1 MSDDSAEQRS
11 DLLLP
16 GMIEPTIIP
25 VSSGDG
31 SCFELLVVAPPRACQ
46 QLLYWVPA
54 MGIPA
59 RHYLPLAEALA
70 VRGIAVAVHE
80 WRGIG
85 SSNRRAGRGS
95 NWGYRELLQDDFP
108 AGMAALRERWPQAH
122 CWLGGHSLGGQ
133 LATLYAGLHPGAFSG
148 LLLVASG
155 APYWRRFRHPWLV
168 GAAYLM
174 APLLA
179 NLLGYLP
186 GRRIGFGGNEARGVI
201 ADWARTGRTGRYAAD
216 GMAQEFEQLLGA
228 LQVPLLA
235 LRLQD
240 DWLGPPASLDWLLR
254 KLGPAERTVE
264 VITPED
270 LGGLPADHFGWMK
283 TPASIAARIA
293 AWIATQ
299 DTAFAVRADTFA

>member
-25 VSSGDG
+25 VSSGGG
-31 SCFELLVVAPPRACQ
+31 SRFELLVVAPPRACQ

-133 LATLYAGLHPGAFSG
+133 LATLYASLHPGAFSG

-155 APYWRRFRHPWLV
+155 APYWRRFRHAWLV
-168 GAAYLM
+168 GAA
-174 APLLA
+174 
-179 NLLGYLP
+179 
-186 GRRIGFGGNEARGVI
+186 
-201 ADWARTGRTGRYAAD
+201 
-216 GMAQEFEQLLGA
+216 
-228 LQVPLLA
+228 
-235 LRLQD
+235 
-240 DWLGPPASLDWLLR
+240 
-254 KLGPAERTVE
+254 
-264 VITPED
+264 
-270 LGGLPADHFGWMK
+270 
-283 TPASIAARIA
+283 
-293 AWIATQ
+293 
-299 DTAFAVRADTFA
+299 